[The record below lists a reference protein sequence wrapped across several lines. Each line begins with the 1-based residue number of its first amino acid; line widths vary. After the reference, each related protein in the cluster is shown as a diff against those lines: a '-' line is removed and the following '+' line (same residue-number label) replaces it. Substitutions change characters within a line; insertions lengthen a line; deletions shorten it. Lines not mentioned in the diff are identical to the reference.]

1 MQTPPIF
8 HHACEQFIA
17 AIIRAGLTPPDYI
30 INDGKMHRFFSSVSQ
45 KFKKN
50 GWYVFY
56 PDHPPSGSFG
66 CWKLGIKNTFSLNT
80 QNKKTTEEERKE
92 RATVIER
99 QQKERQEEKR
109 KAQIKAAF
117 NAALMLKNAS
127 LLHNSQH
134 KYLIDTGLKDA
145 FYPTT
150 LDSCIKE
157 NIKTKELFVRVED
170 VEGVLMTVQ
179 VIDEYGNKEF
189 LAGGAISGH
198 FARIGTLNNVDSIVL
213 CEGIATAL
221 SIHEATGFSVVAVLT
236 AQNYL
241 AVAEAIRKKYPN
253 LFFIFCADDDSRK
266 NQLNN
271 TGKIKADEAR
281 NKFDGV
287 VAMPDFDDDPASRGL
302 TDFNDMHRIYGVKRV
317 REAIEWARKHNIKT

>member
-1 MQTPPIF
+1 MK
-8 HHACEQFIA
+8 FIKTFENFKVKNITSEDVRKTIKGGGKVFVT
-17 AIIRAGLTPPDYI
+17 IIKNFPNNNPKEALTPVSLDDDGLVTVEY
-30 INDGKMHRFFSSVSQ
+30 DGKEYEV
-45 KFKKN
+45 
-50 GWYVFY
+50 
-56 PDHPPSGSFG
+56 D
-66 CWKLGIKNTFSLNT
+66 IKNV
-80 QNKKTTEEERKE
+80 KKMEYNN
-92 RATVIER
+92 IE
-99 QQKERQEEKR
+99 
-109 KAQIKAAF
+109 
-117 NAALMLKNAS
+117 
-127 LLHNSQH
+127 
-134 KYLIDTGLKDA
+134 KYN
-145 FYPTT
+145 
-150 LDSCIKE
+150 E